1 MSLCLAEAVPA
12 SGGLVKRD
20 CGLDYRGAM
29 QLEKMG
35 MAEDS
40 TAGFLKRQNLPS
52 CSLRG
57 RMSWINGVRF
67 GQKHILYI
75 LTCKESV

>member
-1 MSLCLAEAVPA
+1 
-12 SGGLVKRD
+12 
-20 CGLDYRGAM
+20 M